1 MDYFDTVIPVLLSFS
16 ISVILCPIV
25 IPFLKW
31 LKFGQYVRDDG
42 PKSHLKK
49 AGTPTM
55 GGLII
60 LISVVVTS
68 SLYLRDYPEIL
79 PVIFATVGFGLI
91 GFLDDY
97 IKIVMRRSL
106 GLRAWQKLVLQLL
119 VTIIFVYYY
128 TQRLHYEMQML
139 IPFTGGIASGRYI
152 VLPGWLFIP
161 FLFFVMV
168 GTVNGT
174 NFTDGLD
181 GLASSVT
188 LLIAVFFTVVAIGTG
203 STVAPVCAAVAG
215 AWMGFLVFN
224 VYPASVFMG
233 DTGSLAL
240 GGFVASTALLLK
252 MPLYILIV
260 GMIYLVEVLSVI
272 LQVGYFKITH
282 GRRIFKMAPIHHHFE
297 QSGWSET
304 KVVAVFSIVTA
315 LFCLIAL
322 AAL

>member
-128 TQRLHYEMQML
+128 TQHLHYEMQML

-152 VLPGWLFIP
+152 ALPGWLFIP
-161 FLFFVMV
+161 
-168 GTVNGT
+168 
-174 NFTDGLD
+174 
-181 GLASSVT
+181 
-188 LLIAVFFTVVAIGTG
+188 VFFTVVAIGTG

-215 AWMGFLVFN
+215 ALMGFLVFN